1 MKDRKKNRLEA
12 FHYNSWYFFV
22 TINVKNHAK
31 IFGEVVG
38 EGMVLNKYWK
48 IVEECI
54 LDLPNHYINC
64 NIWDFIIMPN
74 HIHLIVIIDNV
85 GDGLKSSLTNK
96 EVGEWLKSSLTNKE
110 KKLYGLS
117 EVIRW
122 LKTFS
127 SRKINQSHNDYK
139 FQRQRSFYDHIIR
152 NENDMNRVIEYIE
165 LNPYKR
171 ENDEYYMW

>member
-74 HIHLIVIIDNV
+74 HLHLIIIID
-85 GDGLKSSLTNK
+85 D
-96 EVGEWLKSSLTNKE
+96 VGEWLKSSLTNKE

-127 SRKINQSHNDYK
+127 SRKINQLQNDYK
-139 FQRQRSFYDHIIR
+139 FQRQRSFYDHIVR
-152 NENDMNRVIEYIE
+152 NEQDLDRIRKYIQ

-171 ENDEYYMW
+171 ENNKYYI